1 MANLF
6 AGSFPQLTRLSTI
19 EMGFY
24 SPAVATQIDGPCRS
38 AVSHQIRG
46 TTNPRAAKSRGA
58 VFVRGKLKCTASA
71 SVEVLTLRDICQ
83 GRVPER
89 VLKR

>member
-1 MANLF
+1 MMVNLF
-6 AGSFPQLTRLSTI
+6 AGSFPQLIRLSTI

-24 SPAVATQIDGPCRS
+24 SPAVTSQIDGPCRS
-38 AVSHQIRG
+38 AVSHQIRR
-46 TTNPRAAKSRGA
+46 TTKPRASKSRGA
-58 VFVRGKLKCTASA
+58 VFVRGKFKCTA